1 MAVKIGKFGDTHGK
15 HKSPNSQDRVVSN
28 KVEIGRANVGNGW
41 STPMRV
47 GKQFDVAESQEELQ
61 EKILNCKDGEELDGL
76 LSENQ
81 ALTQQLD
88 GDQRERL
95 SERQKEFEKIFEK
108 SGVNR
113 VLDSAQ
119 KEKNQFAADD
129 LFNIVEEHLRDTEI

>member
-1 MAVKIGKFGDTHGK
+1 MAVKIGAFGNAHGTHK
-15 HKSPNSQDRVVSN
+15 NPHSQDRVISD

-47 GKQFDVAESQEELQ
+47 GKQFESAESQEELT

-76 LSENQ
+76 LEENRE
-81 ALTQQLD
+81 LTQTLD
-88 GDQRERL
+88 SDMKQRL
-95 SERQKEFEKIFEK
+95 AERQEEFERIFEK

-119 KEKNQFAADD
+119 KEKNKFAADD
-129 LFNIVEEHLRDTEI
+129 LFNGVEDHLRDTEI